1 MVRLSEFRLSA
12 KQKEEVSKLLGVLEE
27 EQPRIFA
34 ALEHLVNVDAW
45 LERDASGKIKT
56 TKVGQRRARELN
68 SIAKGFGDL
77 AQVLSKIDPSVLHH
91 LDDQFSTFQF
101 EMLQCR
107 KSEKTSARSVLPVK
121 ELVSKTREW
130 ASDSRDKITQEGQG
144 YFHRFFHEVEQ
155 FWYWNISKEKK
166 ISNAKFSKLVAILLG
181 IPEDHAKKQL
191 KRWEEKRAE
200 NPPPPDKTTL

>member
-45 LERDASGKIKT
+45 LEHDASGKIKT

-68 SIAKGFGDL
+68 SIARGFGDL
-77 AQVLSKIDPSVLHH
+77 AQVLSKVDPSVLHH

-101 EMLQCR
+101 EMLQGR
-107 KSEKTSARSVLPVK
+107 KGEKTSARPVFSVK
-121 ELVSKTREW
+121 QLVSQTRDW
-130 ASDSRDKITQEGQG
+130 AGNSGDKITQEGRS

-155 FWYWNISKEKK
+155 FWYWNISKEKA

-191 KRWEEKRAE
+191 KRWKEKPAKKA
-200 NPPPPDKTTL
+200 PSPDKTTP

>member
-45 LERDASGKIKT
+45 LERNASGKFKT
-56 TKVGQRRARELN
+56 TKVWQRRSRELN

-155 FWYWNISKEKK
+155 FWYLNISKEKK
-166 ISNAKFSKLVAILLG
+166 IPNAKFSKLVAILLG

>member
-1 MVRLSEFRLSA
+1 MVHSPDFRLNA
-12 KQKEEVSKLLGVLEE
+12 DQKGEISKLLRVSEE

-45 LERDASGKIKT
+45 LDRDASGKIKT

-77 AQVLSKIDPSVLHH
+77 AKVLTKIDPSVPHH

-101 EMLQCR
+101 EMLQGR
-107 KSEKTSARSVLPVK
+107 KSEKTSARSVLPLK
-121 ELVSKTREW
+121 ELVSKTRDW
-130 ASDSRDKITQEGQG
+130 ASNSSNEIKREEPG
-144 YFHRFFHEVEQ
+144 YFYRFFHEVEQ
-155 FWYWNISKEKK
+155 FYYWNISKKKK
-166 ISNAKFSKLVAILLG
+166 ISKAKFSKLVAILLG

-191 KRWEEKRAE
+191 KRWKEKPAKKAP
-200 NPPPPDKTTL
+200 NPDKTTP

>member
-1 MVRLSEFRLSA
+1 MVHLSEFRLNA
-12 KQKEEVSKLLGVLEE
+12 EQKEEISKLLSVLEE

-45 LERDASGKIKT
+45 LERDASGKIQT
-56 TKVGQRRARELN
+56 TKVAQRRSRELD

-77 AQVLSKIDPSVLHH
+77 AKVLTKIDPSVLHH

-121 ELVSKTREW
+121 ELVSKTRDW
-130 ASDSRDKITQEGQG
+130 ASNSRDKITQGGQG

-155 FWYWNISKEKK
+155 FWYWNISKEEK

-191 KRWEEKRAE
+191 KRWEEKRAK
-200 NPPPPDKTTL
+200 NAPPPDKTNP

>member
-1 MVRLSEFRLSA
+1 MVRLSEFRLRA

-45 LERDASGKIKT
+45 LERNASGKFKT

-77 AQVLSKIDPSVLHH
+77 AQVLSKVDPSVLHH

-101 EMLQCR
+101 EMLQGR
-107 KSEKTSARSVLPVK
+107 KGEKTSARPVFSVK
-121 ELVSKTREW
+121 QLVSQTRDW
-130 ASDSRDKITQEGQG
+130 GGNSGDKITQEGQG

-166 ISNAKFSKLVAILLG
+166 IPNAKFSKLVAILLG

-191 KRWEEKRAE
+191 KRWKEKPAKKAS
-200 NPPPPDKTTL
+200 NPDKTTL

>member
-1 MVRLSEFRLSA
+1 MVHLSEFRLNPE
-12 KQKEEVSKLLGVLEE
+12 QKKEISELLRVSKK

-45 LERDASGKIKT
+45 LDRDASGKIKK

-77 AQVLSKIDPSVLHH
+77 VTVLTKIDPSVLHH
-91 LDDQFSTFQF
+91 LDDQFSIFQF

-121 ELVSKTREW
+121 ELVSKTRDW
-130 ASDSRDKITQEGQG
+130 ASNSRNEIEREGSG
-144 YFHRFFHEVEQ
+144 YFYRFFHEVEQ
-155 FWYWNISKEKK
+155 FWYWNISQKKK
-166 ISNAKFSKLVAILLG
+166 ISKAKFSKLVAILLG
-181 IPEDHAKKQL
+181 IPQDHAKKQL

-200 NPPPPDKTTL
+200 SASPLDKTNP

>member
-1 MVRLSEFRLSA
+1 MARLPPKLVSGFIEPLQ
-12 KQKEEVSKLLGVLEE
+12 QKEEVSKLLGVLEE

-45 LERDASGKIKT
+45 LEHDASGKIKT

-68 SIAKGFGDL
+68 SIARGFGDL

-101 EMLQCR
+101 EMLQGR
-107 KSEKTSARSVLPVK
+107 KGEKTSARPVFSVK
-121 ELVSKTREW
+121 QLVSQTRDW
-130 ASDSRDKITQEGQG
+130 AGNSRDRITQEGRS

-166 ISNAKFSKLVAILLG
+166 IPNAKFSKLVAVLLG

-191 KRWEEKRAE
+191 KRWKEKPA
-200 NPPPPDKTTL
+200 KKSA